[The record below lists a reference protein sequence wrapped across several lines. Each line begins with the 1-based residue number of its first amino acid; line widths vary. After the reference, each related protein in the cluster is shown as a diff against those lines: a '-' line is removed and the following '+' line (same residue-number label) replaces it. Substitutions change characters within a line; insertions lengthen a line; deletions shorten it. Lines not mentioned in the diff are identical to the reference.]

1 MAKVINCTECNLYL
15 GEVRDAKLRL
25 NISFLCEGCEIS
37 RKALKM
43 KEGASKYGNGTGV
56 NDLFDG
62 AFGEIFGGSAFK
74 K

>member
-15 GEVRDAKLRL
+15 GEIRDARLRL
-25 NISFLCEGCEIS
+25 NISMLCESCETA
-37 RKALKM
+37 RLALKM
-43 KEGASKYGNGTGV
+43 KEGADKYGSGTGF